1 MDEHSCSVKVAMT
14 RPYPLNQRA
23 RQQAQTR
30 RRIVEAAVDLHGTVG
45 PARTSLSMV
54 AERAGVQRNTL
65 YAHFPDERSL
75 LMACSGLAIER
86 DPLPDPAAW
95 RDIGDSGERLR
106 TGLAAVYG
114 WFERTEQLTACVMR
128 DVEQHPVVREISE
141 LRYGP
146 VVGGWHEVLG
156 QGLSGEQRALLHL
169 ALSFH
174 GWRALV
180 REEGLDA
187 AAATELMARAIETAA
202 PS

>member
-1 MDEHSCSVKVAMT
+1 MKVSMART
-14 RPYPLNQRA
+14 YTLNQRA
-23 RQQAQTR
+23 QQQAQTR
-30 RRIVEAAVDLHGTVG
+30 QRIVEAAVELHGTVG

-86 DPLPDPAAW
+86 DPLPDSRPW
-95 RDIGDSGERLR
+95 RTIADRSERLR

-128 DVEQHPVVREISE
+128 DIEQHPTVREISE

-146 VVGGWHEVLG
+146 VIGGWHEVLG
-156 QGLSGEQRALLHL
+156 EGLSARQRALLHL
-169 ALSFH
+169 ALSFQ

-180 REEGLDA
+180 REAGLDG
-187 AAATELMARAIETAA
+187 AAATELMARAVETAA
-202 PS
+202 AD